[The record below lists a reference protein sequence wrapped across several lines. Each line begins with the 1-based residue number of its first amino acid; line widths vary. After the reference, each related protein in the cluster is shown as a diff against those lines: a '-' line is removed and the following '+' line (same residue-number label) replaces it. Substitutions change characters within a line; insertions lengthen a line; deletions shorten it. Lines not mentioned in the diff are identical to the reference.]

1 MQYRMYIDIP
11 LGNDQKDAI
20 KAAKQIAH
28 WHFSDIDAQI
38 KIKNLSDGKVRKIN
52 YRLGHDEDREKS
64 NYLTMND
71 DGDVNTKK
79 NQIYFGK

>member
-20 KAAKQIAH
+20 KAVKQIAH
-28 WHFSDIDAQI
+28 RHFSDIDAQI

-64 NYLTMND
+64 NYLTMDD